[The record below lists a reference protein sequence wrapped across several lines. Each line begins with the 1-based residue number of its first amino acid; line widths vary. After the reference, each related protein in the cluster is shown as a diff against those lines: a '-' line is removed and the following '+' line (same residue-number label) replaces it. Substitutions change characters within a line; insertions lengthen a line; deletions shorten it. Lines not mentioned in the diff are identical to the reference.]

1 MEKTTL
7 CCIFVITKAV
17 EVPNKINRYI
27 KKITMKNLNRGTD
40 KVLRQTGL
48 NNILLPST
56 KEELTNYIKEVFET
70 TKENKESFNKGLK
83 VRMKSLNQ
91 SFLNLNNSEES
102 ENIELEKENILN
114 ELESIRNTPFN
125 EDNKLRIEK
134 LAIRLTELN
143 YQETE
148 RCTFIDR
155 MSLPISIYPT
165 TTTVI
170 DSMFVSQD
178 IANQQTTNIAFNQF
192 IPMLQSH
199 KNSEMMIYSNDIN
212 KRSKVTFDNSV
223 LTDYRGWNG
232 LLVIDIDLKNDPSFK
247 FGITPEQQIE
257 KTKEYIENL
266 KRDMGHLHWVLA
278 IKPSNSDKGIHIYTK
293 VTKPFF
299 NHSNEQ
305 GQRNSNDF
313 FNHFAFN
320 YFHKHSIVYYLLE
333 QYGVDLKAEQRGE
346 TYTDV
351 NGKIKKYGEVV
362 DLHTLS
368 ITQGIRLA
376 PKASTFINAGRF
388 YDEYYQVTLND
399 KPIFNGVEVDY
410 NEYLLSNEYIM
421 NEMFELI
428 AKENLLNN
436 KNQTESTK
444 AFTKYNELH
453 ELNIDLEN
461 GGKFDMANIQNR
473 YDLRWK
479 TVNTICSLIDD
490 RNKAQEVCFHLLDVE
505 GGYSDPKELN
515 NMISTAFG
523 SHKKPNKAIL
533 NMITKK
539 GHKVEKKENVTKEE
553 VKETGLQVIKH
564 EILSQIDNVYNMK
577 NGYTVD
583 HIIKLE
589 QGEYISDK
597 SKEIKSYLDSNK
609 INYIEAFAGT
619 GKTHYFKS
627 LSQNEKVCLI
637 LPYTSI
643 IDSKICS
650 DELFNQNFDIYMGE
664 DKPTKDIDGS
674 RNVCMTFDKFSNMTI
689 EQVSLFSSVVI
700 DEAHLLFSSDYRL
713 EVCSSIL
720 DKLIDIK
727 EQKEFDNEVSS
738 INIDGF
744 LLPTVNQFDDISKYT
759 TQTNIILM
767 SGTPM
772 GEINYLNNTKALN
785 HIKIESIKKHNNN
798 ANIIIVPDHEAKMTH
813 LVQTLVNNI
822 NKGVKNIIITNKGF
836 NFSEPL
842 VKTVESLINREVK
855 STYFKRSMKENNEN
869 MNIMYKGK
877 LDQDI
882 DILFGSSYLSV
893 GVDIENTNKFNV
905 FFPFNE
911 HTAEDIEQF
920 NNRLR
925 KTNIES
931 FIYQIGLEPDGSI
944 KNLYGEFLT
953 ENKPKYELTEDVV
966 NDDRKLQE
974 LSDNMETDF
983 LCVKSLFHK
992 YGKSGETIKSEALK
1006 ALFEYN
1012 QTIGANK
1019 NILYIYNQLA
1029 KKYQYNVE
1037 VNVFDNNNDLVN
1049 STMKAYKKCFSDEKN
1064 DLLRQFILD
1073 FYKVNNH
1080 KDLKLK
1086 DYIFS
1091 SVSNI
1096 EVKEDKVLVPTEYKD
1111 FFTDILPIAKHIK
1124 EVYSLKTAET
1134 LTCMYESKN
1143 ALKNLNRLIKIKSN
1157 EVKDENKTITNEVKD
1172 IILDSLDNSNMIVFT
1187 PNVEVSKKEK
1197 RELSKEMKEEYI
1209 NSLANTFINK
1219 TEVNNDL
1226 HTDKTINEIEKAIN
1240 ILFTQ
1245 KYQKGS
1251 IILELNTIPEFD
1263 SEQYEDINENDSV
1276 IDDVFGS
1283 VEKEKDQLST
1293 KITKTKK
1300 DVVVIKKLGKKA
1312 IKQHGQMKYND
1323 LVKLIK
1329 ADFFKQTG
1337 MKLTAR
1343 QFKSE
1348 YVSLFK
1354 RKGSDMILLS
1364 VK

>member
-1 MEKTTL
+1 M
-7 CCIFVITKAV
+7 KAF
-17 EVPNKINRYI
+17 
-27 KKITMKNLNRGTD
+27 NRGTD

-48 NNILLPST
+48 NNIQLPNT
-56 KEELTNYIKEVFET
+56 KEELSNYIKEVFEST
-70 TKENKESFNKGLK
+70 QNNKKDFNKALK
-83 VRMKSLNQ
+83 IRMNSLNKA
-91 SFLNLNNSEES
+91 FLNLKNSEVS
-102 ENIELEKENILN
+102 ENIEQERKDILN
-114 ELESIRNTPFN
+114 EMDVLRNTPFT

-134 LAIRLTELN
+134 LAIRLTEVN
-143 YQETE
+143 YQETQ
-148 RCTFIDR
+148 RCDFVNR

-165 TTTVI
+165 TTTII

-178 IANQQTTNIAFNQF
+178 IANNQTTNTPFSTL
-192 IPMLQSH
+192 IPRLLQH
-199 KNSEMMIYSNDIN
+199 NNSEMMIYSNDIN

-257 KTKEYIENL
+257 KTNEYIENL

-320 YFHKHSIVYYLLE
+320 YFHKHSIVYYLLN

-346 TYTDV
+346 TYKDV
-351 NGKIKKYGEVV
+351 NGKTKKYGEVV

-376 PKASTFINAGRF
+376 PKASAFINTGRF

-399 KPIFNGVEVDY
+399 KPMFNGVEVDY
-410 NEYLLSNEYIM
+410 NEYLLSNDYIM
-421 NEMFELI
+421 NEMFECI

-436 KNQTESTK
+436 KNQTEATK
-444 AFTKYNELH
+444 AFTKYNALH
-453 ELNIDLEN
+453 DLNIDLEN
-461 GGKFDMANIQNR
+461 GGKFDMATIQNR

-479 TVNTICSLIDD
+479 TVNTICSLVDD
-490 RNKAQEVCFHLLDVE
+490 RNKAQEICFHLLDVE
-505 GGYSDPKELN
+505 GGYSDPKEIN
-515 NMISTAFG
+515 NMIGTAFG
-523 SHKKPNKAIL
+523 SHKKPNQAIL
-533 NMITKK
+533 NMISKK
-539 GHKVEKKENVTKEE
+539 GHKVERKANVTKEE
-553 VKETGLQVIKH
+553 VKETGLDVIKH
-564 EILSQIDNVYNMK
+564 NILSQIDSVYNMK
-577 NGYTVD
+577 NGYTVN
-583 HIIKLE
+583 HVIKLE

-597 SKEIKSYLDSNK
+597 SNEIKNLLDTNK

-664 DKPTKDIDGS
+664 DRPVKDIDGS
-674 RNVCMTFDKFSNMTI
+674 RNVCMTFDKFSRMTI
-689 EQVSLFSSVVI
+689 EQVQLFSSVVI

-727 EQKEFDNEVSS
+727 EQKEFDNEVAS
-738 INIDGF
+738 IDISGF
-744 LLPTVNQFDDISKYT
+744 VLPTMSQFDDIKKYT

-772 GEINYLNNTKALN
+772 GEINYLSNTKALN
-785 HIKIESIKKHNNN
+785 HIKIESVKKHNNN
-798 ANIIIVPDHEAKMTH
+798 ANVIIIPDHEAKMTH
-813 LVQTLVNNI
+813 LVKKLVENI
-822 NKGVKNIIITNKGF
+822 NNGVKNIIITNKGL

-842 VKTVESLINREVK
+842 IKTVESFLNREIK
-855 STYFKRSMKENNEN
+855 TTYFKRSMKENNEN

-931 FIYQIGLEPDGSI
+931 YIYQIGLEPDGSI
-944 KNLYGEFLT
+944 KNLYGEFLN
-953 ENKPKYELTEDVV
+953 ENKPKYELTEEIV

-974 LSDNMETDF
+974 LSDNMEIDF
-983 LCVKSLFHK
+983 LCVKPLFHK

-1037 VNVFDNNNDLVN
+1037 VSVFDGNNDLVN
-1049 STMKAYKKCFSDEKN
+1049 ETMRVYKKGFTEEKN

-1073 FYKVNNH
+1073 FYSIKNH

-1096 EVKEDKVLVPTEYKD
+1096 EVKEDKVLVPMEYKD
-1111 FFTDILPIAKHIK
+1111 FFSDILPIAKHIK

-1157 EVKDENKTITNEVKD
+1157 EDKDENKTITNQVKD
-1172 IILDSLDNSNMIVFT
+1172 IIIESLDDSNMIVFT
-1187 PNVEVSKKEK
+1187 PNVEVSKKEMK
-1197 RELSKEMKEEYI
+1197 ELSKEMKEEYI
-1209 NSLANTFINK
+1209 NELTNTFVSK
-1219 TEVNNDL
+1219 TEINNEL
-1226 HTDKTINEIEKAIN
+1226 HTDKAMVEVEKAMN

-1245 KYQKGS
+1245 KFQKGS

-1263 SEQYEDINENDSV
+1263 SETYEDINENDSV

-1283 VEKEKDQLST
+1283 VEKEKNQLSV

-1300 DVVVIKKLGKKA
+1300 DIVVMKKIGKKVL
-1312 IKQHGQMKYND
+1312 KKGVEMKYND
-1323 LVKLIK
+1323 FIK
-1329 ADFFKQTG
+1329 EIKNDFLKQTG
-1337 MKLTAR
+1337 IKLTLAV
-1343 QFKSE
+1343 FKSE
-1348 YVSLFK
+1348 YISLFK
-1354 RKGSDMILLS
+1354 RKGSTMILTGI
-1364 VK
+1364 K